1 MKTIENR
8 FSKYALKRKFGKE
21 YIKYEENNRFYIING
36 RYILFEKVNKNQ
48 FMIHSAYGDSFMRI
62 GEEDLK

>member
-1 MKTIENR
+1 MKTIENK

-21 YIKYEENNRFYIING
+21 YIRYEESDRFYTING

-48 FMIHSAYGDSFMRI
+48 FMIHPAYLDSYKRRNNYDRI
-62 GEEDLK
+62 